1 MKSRLSLILL
11 VMMVT
16 MPTTISAISDPFTRI
31 KTLVFGEFNLVLL
44 SLILVLFCPDLGL
57 FLFDVGSDIYNGVN
71 FMDEGNPIW
80 GYTVIGLIFLPMTV
94 AYAVL
99 TIRRLC
105 DSRTQFSWCKHPYD
119 SSSWWER
126 LLILVLA
133 PLLAPIAI
141 PLMTVFY
148 IVFVAY
154 GNARKVVQPGN
165 HDANVGFFKLYEGI
179 LEANFQ
185 AILGLST
192 LRFATC
198 FR

>member
-1 MKSRLSLILL
+1 MKSKLSLILL
-11 VMMVT
+11 VMLVT

-31 KTLVFGEFNLVLL
+31 KTLVFGEFNSVLL
-44 SLILVLFCPDLGL
+44 SLILVPFCPDLGL

-80 GYTVIGLIFLPMTV
+80 GWTVIGLIFFLMTV
-94 AYAVL
+94 VYAVF
-99 TIRRLC
+99 TIEKLR
-105 DSRTQFSWCKHPYD
+105 D
-119 SSSWWER
+119 SSSWRKR
-126 LLILVLA
+126 LLIL
-133 PLLAPIAI
+133 LLAPIAI
-141 PLMTVFY
+141 PLLTVGY

-154 GNARKVVQPGN
+154 GNARKVVQPGYYEN
-165 HDANVGFFKLYEGI
+165 MVGTFKLVEGI

-198 FR
+198 FQ

>member
-1 MKSRLSLILL
+1 MKSKLSFILL
-11 VMMVT
+11 VMLVT

-44 SLILVLFCPDLGL
+44 SLILVPFCPDLGL
-57 FLFDVGSDIYNGVN
+57 FLFDVGSDIYNGVK

-80 GYTVIGLIFLPMTV
+80 GWTVIGLIFLPMTV
-94 AYAVL
+94 VYAWL
-99 TIRRLC
+99 TIKFLRE
-105 DSRTQFSWCKHPYD
+105 
-119 SSSWWER
+119 SSSWRKR

-133 PLLAPIAI
+133 LLLAPIVI
-141 PLMTVFY
+141 PLLTVFH
-148 IVFVAY
+148 IVFVVY
-154 GNARKVVQPGN
+154 GNARKVVQPGYFN
-165 HDANVGFFKLYEGI
+165 NDVGNFKMGEGI

-198 FR
+198 FQ

>member
-1 MKSRLSLILL
+1 MKPKLSLILL
-11 VMMVT
+11 VMLVT
-16 MPTTISAISDPFTRI
+16 MPTTISAFSDPFTRI
-31 KTLVFGEFNLVLL
+31 RTLVFGEFNRVLL
-44 SLILVLFCPDLGL
+44 SLILALFCPDLGL

-80 GYTVIGLIFLPMTV
+80 GLTVIGLIFLPMTV
-94 AYAVL
+94 FYAVL
-99 TIRRLC
+99 TIMYLRE
-105 DSRTQFSWCKHPYD
+105 SSSWCK
-119 SSSWWER
+119 R

-141 PLMTVFY
+141 PLATVYY
-148 IVFVAY
+148 IVVVVLCS
-154 GNARKVVQPGN
+154 ARKVVQPGYYN
-165 HDANVGFFKLYEGI
+165 DGVGKFKLCEGI

-198 FR
+198 FQ

>member
-11 VMMVT
+11 VMLVT

-44 SLILVLFCPDLGL
+44 FLILVPFCSDLGL
-57 FLFDVGSDIYNGVN
+57 FLFDVVSDIYNGVN

-80 GYTVIGLIFLPMTV
+80 GWTVIGLIFLPMTV
-94 AYAVL
+94 FYAWHTFKKL
-99 TIRRLC
+99 LE
-105 DSRTQFSWCKHPYD
+105 
-119 SSSWWER
+119 SSSWWQR

-133 PLLAPIAI
+133 PLLAPIVI
-141 PLMTVFY
+141 PLLTVGY

-154 GNARKVVQPGN
+154 GNARKVVQPGYYESL
-165 HDANVGFFKLYEGI
+165 VGWFKLLEGI

-192 LRFATC
+192 LRFVTC
-198 FR
+198 FQ

>member
-1 MKSRLSLILL
+1 M
-11 VMMVT
+11 
-16 MPTTISAISDPFTRI
+16 
-31 KTLVFGEFNLVLL
+31 
-44 SLILVLFCPDLGL
+44 PDLGL
-57 FLFDVGSDIYNGVN
+57 FLFDVGSDIINGLN
-71 FMDEGNPIW
+71 FIDEGNPIW
-80 GYTVIGLIFLPMTV
+80 GWTVIGLIFLPMTV
-94 AYAVL
+94 FYAYL
-99 TIRRLC
+99 TIGVVR
-105 DSRTQFSWCKHPYD
+105 D
-119 SSSWWER
+119 SSSWRKR

-154 GNARKVVQPGN
+154 GNARKVVQPGYY
-165 HDANVGFFKLYEGI
+165 DADVGFFKMYEGI

-198 FR
+198 FQ

>member
-1 MKSRLSLILL
+1 MKSKLSLILL
-11 VMMVT
+11 VMLVT

-31 KTLVFGEFNLVLL
+31 RTLVFGEFNSVLL

-80 GYTVIGLIFLPMTV
+80 GLTVIGLIFLPMTV
-94 AYAVL
+94 AYVYA
-99 TIRRLC
+99 TIMCLL
-105 DSRTQFSWCKHPYD
+105 D

-126 LLILVLA
+126 LLLLVLA

-141 PLMTVFY
+141 PLATVGY

-154 GNARKVVQPGN
+154 GNARKVVQPGYYN
-165 HDANVGFFKLYEGI
+165 DWVGKFKLCEGI

-185 AILGLST
+185 AILGMST
-192 LRFATC
+192 LYFATC
-198 FR
+198 FQ